1 MYINNLE
8 IVPQQ
13 FLVCEFYGV
22 ETCFCWNTDKLITL
36 PYTRN
41 DSVARD
47 TQVLLT
53 PNPIRKIQCYDG
65 RVFLMCEPQG
75 IYKLSRTND
84 SFAVLSKNALAMG
97 AEYWEVIVT
106 YRNGVYLDNKQ
117 TKTSRLLFHCSIT
130 SKTIEKVHA
139 LSLNL
144 KNTKTQFINSL
155 IISQESEQNL
165 CVFAYDRKLFVARAD
180 VVQLIYTSDIT
191 IVNIV
196 PVKQDNKI
204 AGLLLHLINM
214 DTVILVHS
222 KEYNLIFKKIHLGKD
237 VRNTSTL
244 CVGFSLQTEN
254 VIWIVYCDQ
263 YRTYYM
269 KKELF
274 TEVVQQTQ
282 VDERTFRCMQHY
294 KTDVIIALSHEN
306 ELIEFSLEK
315 FESFL
320 PVINDISLCINMFQ
334 KTDFIMEKIC
344 AKAKELNV
352 LYKSLADEQDKL
364 RRINLYASKQKLK
377 INPHIE
383 VSRLCQYR
391 YLILD
396 ISDKL
401 PKHSHAVVTF
411 ISKNR
416 NIFCIKEITDMNLTI
431 KMPIK
436 ENEMLHSSTFSM
448 DLITLLDEGHPWCL
462 IRDFIDCPSQN
473 IKKKRELKRD
483 KTVFIDTKIMSLQ
496 NLIKDKHSSMTK
508 LCEIKKVIRAELYP
522 TM

>member
-1 MYINNLE
+1 MYINNE
-8 IVPQQ
+8 KIVPQQ
-13 FLVCEFYGV
+13 FLVCEFYGI
-22 ETCFCWNTDKLITL
+22 ETCFCWNTNKLIIL
-36 PYTRN
+36 PYIKN
-41 DSVARD
+41 DSVIPD

-53 PNPIRKIQCYDG
+53 PNPIQKIQCHDG
-65 RVFLMCEPQG
+65 RVFLICAPQG
-75 IYKLSRTND
+75 IYKVSRTND
-84 SFAVLSKNALAMG
+84 SFAVLSKNAFAMG
-97 AEYWEVIVT
+97 AEYWEVIVA

-117 TKTSRLLFHCSIT
+117 TKTSRLLFQCPIT
-130 SKTIEKVHA
+130 SKIIEKVHA

-144 KNTKTQFINSL
+144 NNTKTQFVNSL
-155 IISQESEQNL
+155 IINQESKQNV
-165 CVFAYDRKLFVARAD
+165 CIFAHDQKLFVVTAD
-180 VVQLIYTSDIT
+180 VVQLIYTTDI
-191 IVNIV
+191 NIANII
-196 PVKQDNKI
+196 PVKQDNKV

-222 KEYNLIFKKIHLGKD
+222 KDCNLIFEKIYLGKN
-237 VRNTSTL
+237 VKNISTL

-263 YRTYYM
+263 FRTYYM

-274 TEVVQQTQ
+274 TEIVQQTQ

-294 KTDVIIALSHEN
+294 KTDVILALSHEN

-315 FESFL
+315 FESSL
-320 PVINDISLCINMFQ
+320 PVTNDINLCINMFQ

-364 RRINLYASKQKLK
+364 RRINLYASKQRLK

-383 VSRLCQYR
+383 VSRLCHYR
-391 YLILD
+391 YLTLN

-401 PKHSHAVVTF
+401 PKHSHIVVTF

-416 NIFCIKEITDMNLTI
+416 NIFCIKKIIDMNLTI

-448 DLITLLDEGHPWCL
+448 DLITLLNKQHPWCL
-462 IRDFIDCPSQN
+462 IRDFIDCSSHN
-473 IKKKRELKRD
+473 IKRKRELKKD
-483 KTVFIDTKIMSLQ
+483 KTVFIDIKIMSLQ
-496 NLIKDKHSSMTK
+496 NLIKDKDLSMTK
-508 LCEIKKVIRAELYP
+508 LCEIKKVIRAEFYP
-522 TM
+522 AI

>member
-1 MYINNLE
+1 
-8 IVPQQ
+8 
-13 FLVCEFYGV
+13 VCEFYGV
-22 ETCFCWNTDKLITL
+22 ETCFCWNRDKLITL
-36 PYTRN
+36 PYTGN

-53 PNPIRKIQCYDG
+53 PDPVQKIQCYDG
-65 RVFLMCEPQG
+65 RAFLICEPQG
-75 IYKLSRTND
+75 IYKLLRTND

-117 TKTSRLLFHCSIT
+117 TKTSKLLFQYSIT
-130 SKTIEKVHA
+130 SKVTKKIHA
-139 LSLNL
+139 LLLNL
-144 KNTKTQFINSL
+144 KNTKTQFVNSL
-155 IISQESEQNL
+155 IINQESEENL
-165 CVFAYDRKLFVARAD
+165 CIFAHDRKLFVTRAD
-180 VVQLIYTSDIT
+180 VVQLIYTSDTT

-196 PVKQDNKI
+196 PVKQDNKV
-204 AGLLLHLINM
+204 AGLLLHLVNV

-222 KEYNLIFKKIHLGKD
+222 KNYNLIFEKIHLGKD

-274 TEVVQQTQ
+274 TEIVQQTQ
-282 VDERTFRCMQHY
+282 VDERTFKCMQHY
-294 KTDVIIALSHEN
+294 KTDVILALSQDN

-315 FESFL
+315 FENSL
-320 PVINDISLCINMFQ
+320 SVTNDISLCINMFQ

-364 RRINLYASKQKLK
+364 RRINLYASKQRFK

-383 VSRLCQYR
+383 VSKLCHYR
-391 YLILD
+391 YLTLN

-401 PKHSHAVVTF
+401 PKHSHIVVTF
-411 ISKNR
+411 ISKNH

-436 ENEMLHSSTFSM
+436 ENKMLHSSIFSM
-448 DLITLLDEGHPWCL
+448 DLITLLDEQHPWCL
-462 IRDFIDCPSQN
+462 IRDFIDCSSQN
-473 IKKKRELKRD
+473 IKRKRELKRD
-483 KTVFIDTKIMSLQ
+483 KTVFINTKIMSLQ
-496 NLIKDKHSSMTK
+496 NLIKDKDLSMTK
-508 LCEIKKVIRAELYP
+508 LCEIKKVIRSELYP
-522 TM
+522 I